1 VSLRVA
7 GFPMSSFFFLSR
19 HEPIFSTR
27 GISPCG
33 RVRFPRD
40 RGLCL
45 LWFLPS
51 HLVLVRACLAPD
63 PFTVSGPVSRESLI
77 FCFRSKQG
85 SRQVDSSS
93 LCAFSIF
100 VLLIGFCRFCPRS
113 REVLGSP
120 AGACIVPLEA
130 FSSASGERLL
140 SLPHTA

>member
-1 VSLRVA
+1 LLVFQCHRFSFSAGMSRFFLREGSVLVVGF
-7 GFPMSSFFFLSR
+7 GFPATEVHWPLPAS
-19 HEPIFSTR
+19 
-27 GISPCG
+27 
-33 RVRFPRD
+33 
-40 RGLCL
+40 
-45 LWFLPS
+45 FLPG

-77 FCFRSKQG
+77 FCFRSNQG